1 MSAGGG
7 GRWQT
12 CAVAVAGDQVRR
24 ALLRRRFALEYA
36 TLAWN
41 VAGIVVLAIA
51 AISARSVALAGFG
64 LDSLI
69 EIGASAV
76 VIWEL
81 SGTGEERALALLH
94 VLCVFRLLPD
104 GFTNAVLRHHLAPP
118 LGKDPGLMTSGQGRS
133 PTTCGGPAARADR
146 AHPAHLPVPGHRC
159 RDALRQFLTRLH
171 DRVLRTGL
179 AQITDPDPPASTALR
194 AADRTYQAAIDDII
208 RYAGL
213 GRLTSTPLKAT
224 IPISKRR
231 I

>member
-76 VIWEL
+76 VVWEL

-118 LGKDPGLMTSGQGRS
+118 LGKDPGLMTSGQITYDLRRLRLHGLIERIPHTFRYQVTDAGMRS
-133 PTTCGGPAARADR
+133 A
-146 AHPAHLPVPGHRC
+146 
-159 RDALRQFLTRLH
+159 QFLTRLH
-171 DRVLRTGL
+171 DRVLLTGL

-213 GRLTSTPLKAT
+213 AA
-224 IPISKRR
+224 
-231 I
+231 